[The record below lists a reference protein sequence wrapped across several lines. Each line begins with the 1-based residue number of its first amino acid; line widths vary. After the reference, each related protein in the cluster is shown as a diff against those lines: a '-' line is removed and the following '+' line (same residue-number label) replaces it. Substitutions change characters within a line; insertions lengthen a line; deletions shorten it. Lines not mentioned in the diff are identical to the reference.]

1 MQPEMAAF
9 FFSKW
14 ITRTV
19 PVIDVPLIDE
29 NRPRDLGLVSPFF
42 LYRIVHLTE
51 MYEYSTLKL

>member
-1 MQPEMAAF
+1 MQSEMAAF

-14 ITRTV
+14 ITRT
-19 PVIDVPLIDE
+19 VPLIDE